1 MNMSYLKFFWVWF
14 GNLAVLVVLDTVLN
28 LLPEMTLVDKAA
40 VYSLVGFFLGLGE
53 LALWDRLKGNDV

>member
-14 GNLAVLVVLDTVLN
+14 GNLAVLVVLDTVLS

>member
-14 GNLAVLVVLDTVLN
+14 GNLAVLVVLDTVLS
-28 LLPEMTLVDKAA
+28 LLPEMTLADKAA

>member
-14 GNLAVLVVLDTVLN
+14 GNLAVLVVLDAVLS

-53 LALWDRLKGNDV
+53 LALWNRLKGDGV

>member
-1 MNMSYLKFFWVWF
+1 MNMSYFKFFWVWL
-14 GNLAVLVVLDTVLN
+14 GNLAVLVVLDAVLN

-53 LALWDRLKGNDV
+53 LALLDRLKGNDV

>member
-14 GNLAVLVVLDTVLN
+14 GNLAVLVVLDTVLS
-28 LLPEMTLVDKAA
+28 LLPEMSLVDKAA

>member
-14 GNLAVLVVLDTVLN
+14 GNLAVLVVLDTVLS

-40 VYSLVGFFLGLGE
+40 VYSLSLIHI
-53 LALWDRLKGNDV
+53 

>member
-14 GNLAVLVVLDTVLN
+14 GNLAVLVVLDTVLS

-53 LALWDRLKGNDV
+53 LALLDRLKGNDV

>member
-1 MNMSYLKFFWVWF
+1 MNMSYLKFFCVWF
-14 GNLAVLVVLDTVLN
+14 GNLAVLVVLDTVLS

>member
-1 MNMSYLKFFWVWF
+1 MNMSYLKFFCVWF